1 MKNSQNEV
9 KIVAGPAQN
18 ILENVVELFDS
29 LCDAID
35 ITNSTISISLVYYAV
50 FCLVNNVLTFYMVLM
65 IFKITFDSAK
75 IVHALLYL
83 IHTLVILSNLVAVI
97 LSSTKCSSQVRISK
111 LLQGETSKIS
121 IFRLI
126 KLPN

>member
-29 LCDAID
+29 LCDAIG

>member
-9 KIVAGPAQN
+9 EIVAGPAQN

-35 ITNSTISISLVYYAV
+35 ITNSTLSISLVYYAV